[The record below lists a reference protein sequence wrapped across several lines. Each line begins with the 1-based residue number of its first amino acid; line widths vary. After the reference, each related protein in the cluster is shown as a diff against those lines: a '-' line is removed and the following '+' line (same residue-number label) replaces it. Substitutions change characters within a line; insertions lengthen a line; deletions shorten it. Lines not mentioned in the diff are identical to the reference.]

1 MHKVF
6 LAGNVGQDA
15 TQKQVGDT
23 TVVEFSVAST
33 RTVKGEKRTQWFRC
47 AYWGKPGIA
56 VQPYLVK
63 GTSVAVSGDFEV
75 REYESKGKHGVSCDV
90 RVDSLQLCGG
100 KRDGDTRSAPQAADA
115 DDSDHLPF

>member
-15 TQKQVGDT
+15 TQKRAGDT
-23 TVVEFSVAST
+23 DVVEFSVAST
-33 RTVKGEKRTQWFRC
+33 RTVKGEKRTTWFRC
-47 AYWGKPGIA
+47 SYWGKPGLA
-56 VQPYLVK
+56 VQPYLKK
-63 GTSVAVSGDFEV
+63 GTPVAVTGDLDV

-100 KRDGDTRSAPQAADA
+100 GGVKRDDAAQPT
-115 DDSDHLPF
+115 DDGEPLPF